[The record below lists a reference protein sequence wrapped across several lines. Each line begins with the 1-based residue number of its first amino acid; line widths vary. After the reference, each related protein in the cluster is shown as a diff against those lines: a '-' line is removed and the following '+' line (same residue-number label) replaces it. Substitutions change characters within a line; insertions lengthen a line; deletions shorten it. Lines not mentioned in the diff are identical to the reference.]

1 MYGNRL
7 LKVWSWCLAIAMAI
21 AAHTARAQ
29 CPQIFIAPAALSNA
43 TQGTP
48 YSVTFSA
55 TGGTP
60 PYSFAVDTSSVLPP
74 GLSLTPGGIL
84 NGTPTTSGSFQFGIV
99 VSDSSC
105 RTTWNMTLNVS
116 ATAPPPCPQ
125 ITIAPSL
132 LSNATQGTPYSV
144 TFSAT
149 GGTPPYSFALGS
161 GSLPPGMSF
170 AGGVLSGTPTASGT
184 FQFAIVVTD
193 SIGCSTTWNMT
204 LNVSATAPPPCPQ
217 ITIAPSFLSNATQ
230 GTPYSVTFSATGG
243 TPPYSF
249 AVDTSSV
256 LPAGLSLTP
265 GGVLSGTPT
274 TSGSF
279 QFGIV
284 VSDSASCRT
293 TWNMTLNVAA
303 APPPP
308 CPQ

>member
-161 GSLPPGMSF
+161 GSLPPGMSVTP
-170 AGGVLSGTPTASGT
+170 GGILSGTPTTSGT

-193 SIGCSTTWNMT
+193 SVHCSTTWNIT
-204 LNVSATAPPPCPQ
+204 LNVATGTACPP
-217 ITIAPSFLSNATQ
+217 ITISPSTLPNATQ
-230 GTPYSVTFSATGG
+230 NSPYNASLGAAGG
-243 TPPYSF
+243 TPPYIF
-249 AVDTSSV
+249 TVSSGA
-256 LPAGLSLTP
+256 LPA
-265 GGVLSGTPT
+265 
-274 TSGSF
+274 
-279 QFGIV
+279 
-284 VSDSASCRT
+284 
-293 TWNMTLNVAA
+293 
-303 APPPP
+303 
-308 CPQ
+308 

>member
-1 MYGNRL
+1 MYDKRL

-29 CPQIFIAPAALSNA
+29 TCPQIFIAPAALPNA
-43 TQGTP
+43 TQSSP
-48 YSVTFSA
+48 YSVTLGGS
-55 TGGTP
+55 GGTP
-60 PYSFAVDTSSVLPP
+60 PYSFAVDTSSVLPA

-84 NGTPTTSGSFQFGIV
+84 SGTPTTSGSFQFGIV
-99 VSDSSC
+99 VSDSVSC
-105 RTTWNMTLNVS
+105 RTSWNMTLNV
-116 ATAPPPCPQ
+116 AAAP
-125 ITIAPSL
+125 
-132 LSNATQGTPYSV
+132 
-144 TFSAT
+144 
-149 GGTPPYSFALGS
+149 
-161 GSLPPGMSF
+161 
-170 AGGVLSGTPTASGT
+170 
-184 FQFAIVVTD
+184 
-193 SIGCSTTWNMT
+193 
-204 LNVSATAPPPCPQ
+204 PPPCPQ

-256 LPAGLSLTP
+256 LPTGLSLTP
-265 GGVLSGTPT
+265 GGILSGTPT

-308 CPQ
+308 CPQITIAPSFLSNATQGTPYSVTFSATGGTPPYSFAVDTSSVLPTGLSLTPGGIL